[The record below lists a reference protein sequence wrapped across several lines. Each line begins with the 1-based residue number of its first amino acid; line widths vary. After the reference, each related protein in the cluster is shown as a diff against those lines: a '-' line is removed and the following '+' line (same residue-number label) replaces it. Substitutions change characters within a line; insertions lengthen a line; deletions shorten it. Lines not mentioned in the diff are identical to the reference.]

1 MNDKQRVAHHAAQQ
15 IKDGMLV
22 GLGTGSTANYFI
34 DELARRQR
42 EEGLHVSVVA
52 SSVVST
58 IKAQALHL
66 PITGLDAIDSLD
78 VYVDGADEVT
88 PDLTLLKGRGFDLV
102 REKLLAR
109 AAGQFWVL
117 IDASKKVEHIGA
129 NYPIPV
135 EVMPFAW
142 QMVKR
147 SLELMGGQCNLRQT
161 ANKDGLVVTSYGS
174 LVLDTVFDAGI
185 NSQTLNDSLNN
196 IPGVVEHGIF
206 HNLATATYC
215 AVDGHVVVQ
224 QCNRL
229 K

>member
-1 MNDKQRVAHHAAQQ
+1 MNDKQRVAHYTAQQ
-15 IKDGMLV
+15 IRDGMLV

-34 DELARRQR
+34 EALACRQQ
-42 EEGLHVSVVA
+42 EQGLRVSVVA
-52 SSVVST
+52 SSVVSA
-58 IKAQALHL
+58 IKAQALGL
-66 PITGLDAIDSLD
+66 PVVGFDTIPSVD

-102 REKLLAR
+102 REKLLAWS
-109 AAGQFWVL
+109 AGEFWVL
-117 IDASKKVEHIGA
+117 IDASKRVDHLGA

-147 SLELMGGQCNLRQT
+147 SLELLGGQCNLRQT

-185 NSQTLNDSLNN
+185 SGQALNDKLGNM
-196 IPGVVEHGIF
+196 PGVVEHGIF
-206 HNLATATYC
+206 YNLASAAYYV
-215 AVDGHVVVQ
+215 ADGQVVVQ
-224 QCNRL
+224 RRS
-229 K
+229 